1 MIARLLRRLKQ
12 RLAPPRAGI
21 QPMPAE
27 EQRQADELRR
37 RRNARRERQS

>member
-1 MIARLLRRLKQ
+1 VIARLLRRLKQ
-12 RLAPPRAGI
+12 RLAPRAPSI